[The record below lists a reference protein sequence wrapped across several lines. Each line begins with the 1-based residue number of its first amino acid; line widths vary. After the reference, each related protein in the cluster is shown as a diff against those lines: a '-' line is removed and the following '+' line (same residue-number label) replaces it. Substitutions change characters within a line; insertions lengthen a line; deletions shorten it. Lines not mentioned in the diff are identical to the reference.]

1 MFHPLNDSSL
11 FHGFILQFFF
21 INLLPAFY
29 QPFVIFFSIHFD
41 PFRSISIQ
49 FDPFRPFSILF
60 KIFFKMVN
68 EHLLNVKG
76 VEDYDKLNNYFADHS
91 YFQNYS
97 LSSQDLKLFNQITT
111 SVNKY
116 DHPHLFRWYKHINS
130 LPRHVFDQLNKGNE
144 KAQVPKVAKKVP
156 DKKAAADEQ
165 DEDDDIDLFGDDAA
179 DSKAL
184 LEKKKKEA
192 ELKKKQQKDKD
203 KNRSIL
209 IIEIRPKTID
219 TDIQKIPKLVK
230 EKIVD
235 EHIKWG
241 EEVKTIPVAFGLSNI
256 HMSCIIYDDFV
267 NTNDLI
273 EKIENIDID
282 DEELRKKRQMLLGQE
297 EEGDGE
303 GTAEDDFDFLVQS
316 AEVITFNKL

>member
-1 MFHPLNDSSL
+1 MAN
-11 FHGFILQFFF
+11 
-21 INLLPAFY
+21 A
-29 QPFVIFFSIHFD
+29 
-41 PFRSISIQ
+41 
-49 FDPFRPFSILF
+49 
-60 KIFFKMVN
+60 
-68 EHLLNVKG
+68 HLLNVKG
-76 VEDYDKLNNYFADHS
+76 VEDYDKLNAYFADHS

-97 LSSQDLKLFNQITT
+97 LSAQDLKLFNQITT
-111 SVNKY
+111 VVDKY
-116 DHPHLFRWYKHINS
+116 IYPHLFRWHKHINT
-130 LPRHVFDQLNKGNE
+130 LPRYVFDQLNKGNE
-144 KAQVPKVAKKVP
+144 KDQTQAKAQSGKGAEKPQE
-156 DKKAAADEQ
+156 KKAVAD
-165 DEDDDIDLFGDDAA
+165 DDDDVDDDIDLFGDSTEDT
-179 DSKAL
+179 KAV

-192 ELKKKQQKDKD
+192 ELKKKEQKEKD

-230 EKIVD
+230 QKIVD

-241 EEVKTIPVAFGLSNI
+241 EEVKTIPVAFGLCNI

-267 NTNDLI
+267 NTNELI

-297 EEGDGE
+297 EEGE
-303 GTAEDDFDFLVQS
+303 EPSPEDDFDFMVQS